1 MSSNTVFEKI
11 INREILGF
19 FLFENKDCIAIL
31 DVFPLRDGHT
41 LVIPTKPHTH
51 IQDMTSNELKELMNG
66 VKQAQEMLGQHF
78 DTEDFTVAI
87 HDGPLAGQEI
97 PHVHI
102 HVIPRQQGDGGGSLP
117 LMWPNRERF
126 TSPPL
131 KSLEAL
137 HESLTKT

>member
-1 MSSNTVFEKI
+1 MSSSNAATTTWFNDNISSASNYDVSNFNALTNAI
-11 INREILGF
+11 PAFIREDAD
-19 FLFENKDCIAIL
+19 N
-31 DVFPLRDGHT
+31 
-41 LVIPTKPHTH
+41 
-51 IQDMTSNELKELMNG
+51 NEALTFTY
-66 VKQAQEMLGQHF
+66 MLGQHF
-78 DTEDFTVAI
+78 DTEDFTIAI

>member
-1 MSSNTVFEKI
+1 MGSSTVFEKI
-11 INREILGF
+11 INREIPGF
-19 FLFENKDCIAIL
+19 FLFETNNSVAIL

-41 LVIPTKPHTH
+41 LVIPKKPYAH
-51 IQDMTSNELKELMNG
+51 IQDMTPDELKELMIG
-66 VKQAQEMLGQHF
+66 VKQTQEMLGQHF
-78 DTEDFTVAI
+78 ETEDFTVAI

-102 HVIPRQQGDGGGSLP
+102 HVIPRQRGDGGGSLP

-137 HESLTKT
+137 HESLTKL

>member
-1 MSSNTVFEKI
+1 MGSNTVFEKI
-11 INREILGF
+11 INREIPGF

-41 LVIPTKPHTH
+41 LVIPTKPHSH
-51 IQDMTSNELKELMNG
+51 IQDMTSNELKELMIG

-97 PHVHI
+97 PHTHSRHPPPTGRRRRVFATHVAKQRTVHLSTFK
-102 HVIPRQQGDGGGSLP
+102 IP
-117 LMWPNRERF
+117 
-126 TSPPL
+126 
-131 KSLEAL
+131 
-137 HESLTKT
+137 

>member
-1 MSSNTVFEKI
+1 MGSSTVFEKI
-11 INREILGF
+11 INREIPGF
-19 FLFENKDCIAIL
+19 FLFETNDSVAIL

-41 LVIPTKPHTH
+41 LVIPKKPYAR
-51 IQDMTSNELKELMNG
+51 IQDMTPDELKELMIG
-66 VKQAQEMLGQHF
+66 VKQTQEMLGQHF
-78 DTEDFTVAI
+78 ETEDFTVAI

-102 HVIPRQQGDGGGSLP
+102 HVIPRQRGDGGGSLP

-137 HESLTKT
+137 HESLTKL

>member
-1 MSSNTVFEKI
+1 MVSSTVFEKI
-11 INREILGF
+11 INREIPGF
-19 FLFENKDCIAIL
+19 FLFETNDSVAIL

-41 LVIPTKPHTH
+41 LVIPKKPCAR
-51 IQDMTSNELKELMNG
+51 IQDMTPDELKELMIG
-66 VKQAQEMLGQHF
+66 VKQTQEMLGQHF
-78 DTEDFTVAI
+78 ETEDFTVAI

-97 PHVHI
+97 PHLHI
-102 HVIPRQQGDGGGSLP
+102 HVIPRQRGDGGGSLP

-137 HESLTKT
+137 HESLTKL

>member
-1 MSSNTVFEKI
+1 
-11 INREILGF
+11 
-19 FLFENKDCIAIL
+19 
-31 DVFPLRDGHT
+31 
-41 LVIPTKPHTH
+41 
-51 IQDMTSNELKELMNG
+51 MTSNELKELMIG

-102 HVIPRQQGDGGGSLP
+102 HVIPRQQGRRRGSLP

-126 TSPPL
+126 TLSTFKIL
-131 KSLEAL
+131 
-137 HESLTKT
+137 